1 MDCIHGAS
9 SSQPFLFGFVCKFFD
24 HPLGE
29 MPKIILVVDVWEV
42 LLHASDGNMAVCS
55 NPVNHDP
62 LFLQVLKAARKALFL
77 AFDELTSET
86 WTTLNAT
93 TSPESSSIKV

>member
-24 HPLGE
+24 QPLGE
-29 MPKIILVVDVWEV
+29 MPNIILVVDVWEV

-77 AFDELTSET
+77 HG
-86 WTTLNAT
+86 
-93 TSPESSSIKV
+93 I